1 MAFFLFLKA
10 NSAAELV
17 SKLVQHKPHRV
28 DSKTTQNDITLDL
41 SVEEIL
47 NDYRIAWESRH
58 TSLLGRKEV
67 FMGKAKFGVFGDG
80 KEVAQI
86 AMAKAFQRGDF
97 RSGYYRDMTF
107 MFATEQITLQQF
119 FAQIYAHANVE
130 YEPSSGGRSM
140 NSHFGTR
147 LIDPKTGE
155 LHPQRNQYNTGS
167 DLSPTAGQIPRS
179 VGLAYASKLYRHNPD
194 LKEMKEFSVN
204 GNEVTFATIGD
215 ASTSEGMFLEAVNAA
230 GVLQIP
236 LVISVWDDGY
246 GISVPTEYH
255 TTKHSISEAL
265 EGFQRTEEKEGL
277 EIIRVKGWDY
287 EALCET
293 YQAAVQLSRKSHVPV
308 LIHVENLTQPQGHST
323 SGSHERYKSKE
334 RLVWEKEHDCNL
346 RMRDWIVRN
355 GFASEQRLDKIEE
368 EAKQAAKQARDA
380 AWKAYRSELNEEINQ
395 VKQLTSLVA
404 KASAHKVSIQRL
416 IRQVEKAPN
425 PIRLDA
431 VRLAKKTLRVTRSEE
446 IEARD
451 RLIQWLK
458 NYSEDNEERFSS
470 HLYSSTEKSALNVR
484 EVAPTFS
491 EDAKMVDGR
500 EVLNAC
506 FDAAL
511 ARDPRIFAIGED
523 VGAIGDV
530 NQGFAGLQAKH
541 GILRVTDTG
550 IREPTIIGQGVG
562 TALRGLRPIVEIQY
576 LDYIYYALATLT
588 DDLASLRYRTMNG
601 QSAPVIVRTRG
612 HRLEGI
618 WHSGSPLGAVLHSL
632 RGIYVLVP
640 RNMVQ
645 AAGFYNTMLQS
656 DDPALIIES
665 LNGYRLKEKL
675 PTNVGEFTVPLG
687 QPEVLREGTDV
698 TVVTYGSM
706 CRIVMKAAEELA
718 EVGVSCEVIDV
729 QTLLPFDLDHQIVK
743 SIQKTNRVVFA
754 DEDVPGGASAYM
766 MQKVLEEQ
774 KAYRYLDS
782 QPVTISSKA
791 HRPAY
796 GSDGDYFSKPNP
808 ETMFDTIYRLMAE
821 FDPSR
826 FKDIY

>member
-1 MAFFLFLKA
+1 MGVESKA
-10 NSAAELV
+10 
-17 SKLVQHKPHRV
+17 
-28 DSKTTQNDITLDL
+28 TQGNITLDL
-41 SVEEIL
+41 SIDEIL
-47 NDYRIAWESRH
+47 NDYRVAWESRH

-80 KEVAQI
+80 KELAQI
-86 AMAKAFQRGDF
+86 AMAKAFQKGDF
-97 RSGYYRDMTF
+97 RSGYYRDQTF
-107 MFATEQITLQQF
+107 MFATGQITLQQF
-119 FAQIYAHANVE
+119 FAQIYAHANVDH
-130 YEPSSGGRSM
+130 EPSSGGRSM

-147 LIDPKTGE
+147 LIDPQTGE
-155 LHPQRNQYNTGS
+155 FHNQLDQYNTGA

-194 LKEMKEFSVN
+194 LKELKKFSVN

-215 ASTSEGMFLEAVNAA
+215 ASTSEGMFLETVNAA
-230 GVLQIP
+230 GVLQVP

-293 YQAAVQLSRKSHVPV
+293 YQAAVQLARKLHVPV
-308 LIHVENLTQPQGHST
+308 LIHVEELTQPQGHST

-334 RLVWEKEHDCNL
+334 RLAWEREHDCNL
-346 RMRDWIVRN
+346 KMRDWIIKN
-355 GFASEQRLDKIEE
+355 GFATEDRLDEIEE
-368 EAKQAAKQARDA
+368 EAKKTAKQARDA
-380 AWKAYRSELNEEINQ
+380 AWEAYRTELNEELKQ
-395 VKQLTSLVA
+395 VKQLTTLVA
-404 KASAHKVSIQRL
+404 KASKQQSAIQQL
-416 IRQVEKAPN
+416 IRQVEKTPN
-425 PIRLDA
+425 AIRLDA
-431 VRLAKKTLRVTRSEE
+431 VRLAKKTLRLTRGEE

-451 RLIQWLK
+451 RLVNWLR
-458 NYSEDNEERFSS
+458 NYSKDNEERFNSY
-470 HLYSSTEKSALNVR
+470 LYSNTERSALNV
-484 EVAPTFS
+484 EKVAPEFS
-491 EDAKMVDGR
+491 ENSKVVDGR

-506 FDAAL
+506 FDEAL

-550 IREPTIIGQGVG
+550 IREPSIIGQGIG

-601 QSAPVIVRTRG
+601 QSAPLIIRTRG

-618 WHSGSPLGAVLHSL
+618 WHSGSPIGAVLHSL

-675 PTNVGEFTVPLG
+675 PDNVGEFTVPLG
-687 QPEVLREGTDV
+687 QPEILREGTDV

-706 CRIVMKAAEELA
+706 CRVVMKAVEELA
-718 EVGVSCEVIDV
+718 EIGISCEVIDV
-729 QTLLPFDLDHQIVK
+729 QTLSPFDLDHSIVK

-766 MQKVLEEQ
+766 MQQVLEKQ
-774 KAYRYLDS
+774 GAYRFLDS
-782 QPVTISSKA
+782 QPITITSQP

-808 ETMFDTIYRLMAE
+808 ETVFDKVYRLMSE
-821 FDPSR
+821 FDPIR
-826 FKDIY
+826 FPEIYQ